1 MLENVDLSKRM
12 KKKDYSLIK
21 EEYEL
26 KLSSLQREAKK
37 LGIPII
43 ILFEGWGASG
53 KGTLIN
59 KFIHPLDPRGF
70 NVYSTKVS
78 NSEEKYYPFLHR
90 FWTKIPARG
99 SMVIFDRGWYRQVL
113 LDRLDKVSKRNELS
127 SCYEEINSF
136 E

>member
-78 NSEEKYYPFLHR
+78 NSEEKYYPFLPCNIH
-90 FWTKIPARG
+90 ILNY
-99 SMVIFDRGWYRQVL
+99 SCQLQIL
-113 LDRLDKVSKRNELS
+113 LNNLFLFQTYLS
-127 SCYEEINSF
+127 LCF
-136 E
+136 